1 MFSIQSVEA
10 GALTDWV
17 KGLFKEKPS
26 IETGVKTGTV
36 IEQNNTQTTD
46 ITQGDVLN
54 ENTIDNTIE
63 NQTTVQGDLVTNE
76 IEAEVTNNVEIGE
89 TQVDNVVNVPD
100 QITISPNPLNIK
112 NVDPFPNPLNIK
124 NVDAIP
130 QPFEVLVS
138 EFKDELKIVSD
149 FQEPT
154 LEVLKSLAATLT
166 EILTRLQDFNEGES
180 ARIEAAILAG
190 ISSESPHFVTEVRKV
205 ILEDIEF
212 NTFVSIVNESIS
224 FFEGTD
230 GEELKK
236 KSQT

>member
-63 NQTTVQGDLVTNE
+63 NQTTVQGDFVTNE
-76 IEAEVTNNVEIGE
+76 VSASIEVGE

-112 NVDPFPNPLNIK
+112 NVDPFPQPLKIQ
-124 NVDAIP
+124 NVDPIP

-190 ISSESPHFVTEVRKV
+190 ISSENPHFVTEVRKV